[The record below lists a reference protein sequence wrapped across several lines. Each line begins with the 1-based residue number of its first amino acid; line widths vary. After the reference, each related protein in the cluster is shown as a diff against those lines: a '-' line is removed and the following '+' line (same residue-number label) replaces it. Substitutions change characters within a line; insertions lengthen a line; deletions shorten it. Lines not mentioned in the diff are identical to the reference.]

1 VTRKILSLFLGI
13 VAMAAFAVGGTAQ
26 PAQAASGCTNLHI
39 ICFYDNPNDLSPLAI
54 VSDSLPRNQCTRIAG
69 YTSFIGQ
76 NTGVQWFAFHTGDC
90 SGAHTTVFPYTDKNL
105 ACCYT
110 AWEQLDLFVL
120 PHAARPR
127 RPPPAVAVPDCL
139 VDRPARTF
147 RDGPSRRGARS

>member
-76 NTGVQWFAFHTGDC
+76 NTGVQWYMFHTGDC

-110 AWEQLDLFVL
+110 AWNNSIYSFYRTSTTT
-120 PHAARPR
+120 AAA
-127 RPPPAVAVPDCL
+127 PAVASPTAWSTVPL
-139 VDRPARTF
+139 
-147 RDGPSRRGARS
+147 GPSAMALAGAGARS